1 MPFPEIRRRPIVG
14 LALSG
19 GGARGLAHIG
29 VLKVLDRE
37 GIPVDLLA
45 GTSAGGVVAALRAL
59 GMSPGEMEERG
70 FWLGRWRNLVQLV
83 DRADSRMGLFSAQ
96 KVADLLHRHFGD
108 KTFSD
113 LDIPL
118 ALVAVDLE
126 TGEEVVL
133 QEGLVLDGLRATT
146 AYPGVFEPVRI
157 GERLLVD
164 GGVLNN
170 LPCDVARS
178 MGADVVIA
186 VDIGVVMD
194 DLPGFLESQRQHWFR
209 PSLNLIFE
217 ALSRSVAIMR
227 MHMRQAK
234 LRACPPEILM
244 CPDIP
249 EGITPFRG
257 FARSAE
263 CIAAGERAAES
274 ALPAIRQRLERWVRF
289 K

>member
-1 MPFPEIRRRPIVG
+1 MPLPEIRRRPIVG

-108 KTFSD
+108 KTFAD

-194 DLPGFLESQRQHWFR
+194 DLPGFLENQIDS
-209 PSLNLIFE
+209 
-217 ALSRSVAIMR
+217 
-227 MHMRQAK
+227 
-234 LRACPPEILM
+234 
-244 CPDIP
+244 
-249 EGITPFRG
+249 G
-257 FARSAE
+257 FYRNGV
-263 CIAAGERAAES
+263 CQT
-274 ALPAIRQRLERWVRF
+274 L
-289 K
+289 